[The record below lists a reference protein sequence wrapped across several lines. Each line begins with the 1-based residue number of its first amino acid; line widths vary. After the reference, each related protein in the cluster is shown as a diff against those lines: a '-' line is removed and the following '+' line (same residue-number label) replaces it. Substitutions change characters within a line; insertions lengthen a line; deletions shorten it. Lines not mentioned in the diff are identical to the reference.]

1 MIPSVDSASPL
12 PPYEQVRASLAA
24 QINDR
29 TLPVGTKLPTVRK
42 LAADLGIAPN
52 TIARAYRELEEAG
65 LIETRGRAGS
75 FVSASGD
82 QSRQNAQRAAA
93 EYANIA
99 RALGLS
105 RDEALAIVNAAL
117 ESTVTPHRSA

>member
-1 MIPSVDSASPL
+1 VDSSSPV
-12 PPYEQVRASLAA
+12 PPYEQVRSSLAG

-75 FVSASGD
+75 FVGASGD
-82 QSRQNAQRAAA
+82 QIRARAQQAAT
-93 EYANIA
+93 EYATA
-99 RALGLS
+99 THQLGLTP
-105 RDEALAIVNAAL
+105 DEALAIVTAAL
-117 ESTVTPHRSA
+117 RL

>member
-1 MIPSVDSASPL
+1 VIVSVDSASPV
-12 PPYEQVRASLAA
+12 PPYEQVRSSLAG

-42 LAADLGIAPN
+42 LAVDLGIAPN

-75 FVSASGD
+75 FVGASGD
-82 QSRQNAQRAAA
+82 QSRERAQQAGASVSTRA
-93 EYANIA
+93 
-99 RALGLS
+99 RPS
-105 RDEALAIVNAAL
+105 P
-117 ESTVTPHRSA
+117 SSPPPSMPHSPKRLFGSMSP

>member
-1 MIPSVDSASPL
+1 VDSASPL

-93 EYANIA
+93 QYANVA
-99 RALGLS
+99 RALGLG
-105 RDEALAIVNAAL
+105 RDEALAIVSAAL
-117 ESTVTPHRSA
+117 DSAVTPHRSA

>member
-1 MIPSVDSASPL
+1 MIVNLDQTSPV
-12 PPYEQVRASLAA
+12 PPYQQVRSSLAG

-29 TLPVGTKLPTVRK
+29 TLPVGTKLPTVRQ

-75 FVSASGD
+75 FVGASGD
-82 QSRQNAQRAAA
+82 QSREWARQAAA
-93 EYANIA
+93 DYTATA
-99 RALGLS
+99 RGLGLDPS
-105 RDEALAIVNAAL
+105 EALAIVTAAL
-117 ESTVTPHRSA
+117 DAP

>member
-1 MIPSVDSASPL
+1 VIVSLDNTSPI
-12 PPYEQVRASLAA
+12 PPYEQVRSSLAG
-24 QINDR
+24 QINDT

-82 QSRQNAQRAAA
+82 QSRKRAQEAAA
-93 EYANIA
+93 GYASTA
-99 RALGLS
+99 RRLGLS
-105 RDEALAIVNAAL
+105 RDEALAIVSAAL
-117 ESTVTPHRSA
+117 EAT

>member
-1 MIPSVDSASPL
+1 VIVSVDPASAV
-12 PPYEQVRASLAA
+12 PPFEQVRSSVAG

-42 LAADLGIAPN
+42 LAVDLGIAPN

-75 FVSASGD
+75 FVSAAGD
-82 QSRQNAQRAAA
+82 RSRERARKAAA
-93 EYANIA
+93 TYASTTHK
-99 RALGLS
+99 LGLS
-105 RDEALAIVNAAL
+105 PDEALAIVTAAL
-117 ESTVTPHRSA
+117 AAS

>member
-1 MIPSVDSASPL
+1 VIPSVDSASPL

>member
-1 MIPSVDSASPL
+1 VIVEVDSGSSV
-12 PPYEQVRASLAA
+12 PPFEQVRSAVAG

-42 LAADLGIAPN
+42 LAVDLGIAPN

-75 FVSASGD
+75 FVSAAGD
-82 QSRQNAQRAAA
+82 RSRERARKAAA
-93 EYANIA
+93 TYASTTHK
-99 RALGLS
+99 LGLS
-105 RDEALAIVNAAL
+105 QAEALAIVTAAL
-117 ESTVTPHRSA
+117 EAS